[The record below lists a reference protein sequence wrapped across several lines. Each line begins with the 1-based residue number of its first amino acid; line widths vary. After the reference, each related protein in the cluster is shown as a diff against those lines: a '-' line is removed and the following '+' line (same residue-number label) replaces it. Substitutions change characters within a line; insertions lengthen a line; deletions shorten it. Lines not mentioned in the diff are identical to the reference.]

1 MSQASNPNSQI
12 WVERLFEAL
21 TNGDR
26 IQARLVV
33 DAALRAETSAQDML
47 LNVYWPTHQ
56 LFEKLYRQDQM
67 TKVSYHLGTRLLRS
81 LVDQASGK
89 LTLSPRN
96 GQTIFAACG
105 PSEGEELAGQMAADL
120 LEAAGFEVSF
130 AGGGIPADEIMEQVQ
145 ERRPDFLVMFASAAS
160 DLPGIRGIIDQ
171 LREVNAVP
179 NTKICVGGGV
189 FARAEGLAEEMGCEL
204 CARDPMEIVELM
216 TMPEV
221 TQGDMGDLR
230 ITTRQLK
237 PAKAKAPARIRNA
250 A

>member
-1 MSQASNPNSQI
+1 MSQVWI
-12 WVERLFEAL
+12 ERLFEAL

-26 IQARLVV
+26 VQARLVV
-33 DAALRAETSAQDML
+33 EAAWRDGTSPQDAL
-47 LNVYWPTHQ
+47 LNIYWPTHQ
-56 LFEKLYRQDQM
+56 LLEKLYRQDQL

-89 LTLSPRN
+89 LTQGYRN
-96 GQTIFAACG
+96 GQTIFACCG
-105 PSEGEELAGQMAADL
+105 PSEGEELAGQMATDL

-130 AGGGIPADEIMEQVQ
+130 AGGGIPSDEVLSQVQ
-145 ERRPDFLVMFASAAS
+145 ERRPDFLVLFASAAS
-160 DLPGIRGIIDQ
+160 DLPGVRSIIDQ
-171 LREVNAVP
+171 LREISAVP

-204 CARDPMEIVELM
+204 CARDPMELVELL

-221 TQGDMGDLR
+221 THGDIGDLR
-230 ITTRQLK
+230 ITTRQAK
-237 PAKAKAPARIRNA
+237 PAKAKATTRLRNA